1 MDTCVCC
8 GRAVPEGRMVCPEC
22 EIEVEERL
30 NADGKMPTCVPEKR
44 GCKPALRSSER
55 KRQ

>member
-1 MDTCVCC
+1 MDTCC

-30 NADGKMPTCVPEKR
+30 NADGKMPTCVPEEC

-55 KRQ
+55 KG